1 MLSEGG
7 TEGNP
12 GGRTVVEATVRRVTI
27 GASDPIWARAL
38 GAALTGADIE
48 VFALTTDPQMLPQVG
63 AAAVVL
69 AFDAEGLRLGVRN
82 ADTSASV
89 LAIGPDDMDLM
100 VELLEAGALGYLP
113 DDAGFDEITRAVEH
127 LLDGHAVVPPAALGT
142 LLRRVVDRRRA
153 RSADTAALDS
163 LTPRER
169 EVFEHAARGN
179 DNDAVAA
186 ALYISPAT
194 ARTHLQRVFKKL
206 GVHSRAEVVGF
217 AVRCGLDIEGD
228 I

>member
-1 MLSEGG
+1 MQ
-7 TEGNP
+7 
-12 GGRTVVEATVRRVTI
+12 RVMI

-38 GAALTGADIE
+38 SAALAGANIE
-48 VFALTTDPQMLPQVG
+48 VFSLATEPQMLPQVG
-63 AAAVVL
+63 ASAVVL
-69 AFDAEGLRLGVRN
+69 AFDADGLRLGVRT
-82 ADTSASV
+82 ADPSASV

-100 VELLEAGALGYLP
+100 LDLLEAGALGYLP
-113 DDAGFDEITRAVEH
+113 HDAGFDEITRAVEQ

-153 RSADTAALDS
+153 RSTDTATLDS

-169 EVFEHAARGN
+169 EVFEHAARGG

-228 I
+228 V